1 MSKLS
6 EKWIISEEHKKMMS
20 SFMSDMWKVIKAS
33 YEFPADDDPGHD
45 HYWSTLIKWADA
57 LGKKYDCDPVIRR
70 MIIGYIDGQS
80 IRATGR
86 SEDEDSTNI
95 TGEIKMPAG

>member
-45 HYWSTLIKWADA
+45 HYWSTLIKWSDA

-95 TGEIKMPAG
+95 TGAVEVPAG

>member
-1 MSKLS
+1 MSTER
-6 EKWIISEEHKKMMS
+6 EKWTISEEHKRQMS
-20 SFMSDMWKVIKAS
+20 AFLSDFWSLIKAS
-33 YEFPADDDPGHD
+33 YEFPDDEDPGHD

-95 TGEIKMPAG
+95 TGAVEVPAG